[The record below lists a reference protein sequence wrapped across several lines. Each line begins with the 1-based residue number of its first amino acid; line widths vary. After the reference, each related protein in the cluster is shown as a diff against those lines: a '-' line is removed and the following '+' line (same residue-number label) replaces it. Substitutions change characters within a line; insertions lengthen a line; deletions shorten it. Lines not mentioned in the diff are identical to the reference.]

1 MPPFSKS
8 AKTYA
13 DQLGI
18 LASRGLVIA
27 DPVFA
32 ENCLRHHNYYRLS
45 AYRFPLT
52 VIGNPDEFLPGTTFE
67 QLWQLYEFD
76 RRLRHLVLE
85 ASKRVEISARSRWAY
100 ELGHAHGPH
109 AYEDPSHFF
118 PAALHTKALDK
129 LDEEIDRSTEEFIAH
144 FKTTYGMARPPI
156 WAACEVMSFG
166 LVSNFVRQLRAP
178 ALRQCIA
185 DTYGLDEKAFVSFLH
200 HLNTVR
206 NACAHHARLWN
217 KRFTI
222 SMQPPRA
229 KPAALVSSFD
239 PVPPKSAA
247 NPTPQ
252 APNKIYNTLV
262 MLAHLMDII
271 DPPAT
276 WRHRLRDLI
285 QAQSFPVA
293 SHMGFPANWL
303 SLPIWLP

>member
-1 MPPFSKS
+1 MASFNKQP
-8 AKTYA
+8 KTYA

-32 ENCLRHHNYYRLS
+32 EKCLHHHNYYRLS

-52 VIGNPDEFLPGTTFE
+52 VTGNFDQFLANTTFE

-85 ASKRVEISARSRWAY
+85 AAKRVEISARSRWAY
-100 ELGHAHGPH
+100 ELGHAHGPQ
-109 AYEDPSHFF
+109 AYEDPTLFASGKI
-118 PAALHTKALDK
+118 HTQNLSK
-129 LDEEIDRSTEEFIAH
+129 LDQEISRSKEEFIAH
-144 FKTTYGMARPPI
+144 FADTYGMDRPPI
-156 WAACEVMSFG
+156 WAACEVMTFG
-166 LVSNFVRQLRAP
+166 LVSNFTKQIKDA
-178 ALRQCIA
+178 ALRQRIA
-185 DTYGLDEKAFVSFLH
+185 DTYGLDEIVYVSFLH

-206 NACAHHARLWN
+206 NACAHHGRLWN
-217 KRFTI
+217 KRFTV
-222 SMQPPRA
+222 SMEPPHT

-239 PVPPKSAA
+239 PVPPASPTNK
-247 NPTPQ
+247 NPK

-271 DPPAT
+271 DPPAI

-285 QAQSFPVA
+285 QNQSFPVA

-303 SLPIWLP
+303 SLPIWQP